1 MAKVGWTGL
10 ESAGKS
16 QLMAV
21 YAVKVFHRN
30 LKWKEKRKKLG
41 LPCVPR
47 TMAFDSPMSEA
58 FIKRVERAGMKYIH
72 FKNLSDIFPITEMDI
87 FVHEIIRWFPARG
100 SEPLVPE
107 QAEFL
112 SQGSKEGI
120 NIYFCRQDFS
130 QVHKHFRFLV
140 NDLYLV
146 TKIIGSERPCKSMPP
161 IKRIW
166 GIVLYW
172 PLDPRS
178 FKGDNTETER
188 LTWWPHI
195 YFINR
200 DDTEL
205 YDTSY
210 KVRGINLPPVT
221 MVPQTYIYLH
231 EDGTEIKREVKYQK
245 R

>member
-21 YAVKVFHRN
+21 YAVKVFQRN
-30 LKWKEKRKKLG
+30 LKWMEQRKKLG

-47 TMAFDSPMSEA
+47 TMAFDSPMSA
-58 FIKRVERAGMKYIH
+58 NFIKTVERAGMKYIH
-72 FKNLSDIFPITEMDI
+72 FKSLADVFPITEMDI

-112 SQGSKEGI
+112 SQASKEGI
-120 NIYFCRQDFS
+120 NIYFCCQDFS

-146 TKIIGSERPCKSMPP
+146 AKICGSERPCKSMPP

-166 GIVLYW
+166 GLVLYW
-172 PLDPRS
+172 DLDPRS

-188 LTWWPHI
+188 LSMWPKF
-195 YFINR
+195 YLINKN
-200 DDTEL
+200 DTEL

-210 KVRGINLPPVT
+210 KVRGINLPDVT
-221 MVPQTYIYLH
+221 MVPQVYVYVDN
-231 EDGTEIKREVKYQK
+231 DGKEIKRETKYQK